1 MAGYDAA
8 AIRSLVEPDRVHRR
22 LYVDPGLFDL
32 EMERIFT
39 RAWIYVGHDSQVKRP
54 GDYIATT
61 IGRQPV
67 VMSRHTDGRIYVL
80 YNRCGHRGA
89 KVVGDREGSVK
100 FFRCCYHGWT
110 FKTDGSLHAVPQ
122 KAGYEGTGFDPG
134 DPRYGM
140 MRAPRV
146 ENYQGFV
153 FASLAAEGPDL
164 AEYLGDAR
172 SSIDDMVDRA
182 PEGALEVVGGCFRV
196 VFRANWK
203 IFLENLNDTMH
214 PMVVHESSV
223 DAGRLWAE
231 RNLPA
236 GAPDPL
242 QIKVTRNNGF
252 PYDFWEKLTLRAHP
266 NGHSFMGGIF
276 PPRRTDP
283 VYLEYLAAMERA
295 YGKERA
301 EQILS
306 VDRHNTIFYPNVSF
320 QSGYQQVRVIRPL
333 AVDRT
338 QMDVYAFRLKG
349 APDEFYKNTLI
360 YSNVV
365 NSPSSIVMPDDHEAY
380 NRVQEGLTAQASDWV
395 SLHRD
400 AGRDRQDNGEW
411 TSAIGTS
418 ELPMRNQYRVWVD
431 YMAREEA

>member
-1 MAGYDAA
+1 MGRYDAA
-8 AIRSLVEPDRVHRR
+8 AIRTLIEPDRVHRDI
-22 LYVDPGLFDL
+22 YIDPALFEL
-32 EMERIFT
+32 ELERIFG
-39 RAWIYVGHDSQVKRP
+39 RAWIWVGHESQVKSA
-54 GDYIATT
+54 GDYVTTT

-67 VMSRHTDGRIYVL
+67 VMSRHSDGKVHVL
-80 YNRCGHRGA
+80 HNRCGHRGA
-89 KVVGDREGSVK
+89 KVVGDREGNAR

-110 FKTDGSLHAVPQ
+110 YRTDGTLRGIPMQ
-122 KAGYEGTGFDPG
+122 RGYDGTRFDMA

-140 MRAPRV
+140 MMLPRI
-146 ENYQGFV
+146 ESYRGFV
-153 FASLAAEGPDL
+153 FASLAETGPSL
-164 AEYLGDAR
+164 ADYLGDAR
-172 SSIDDMVDRA
+172 SSIDDMVDRS
-182 PEGALEVVGGCFRV
+182 PLGELEVVGGCFRV

-223 DAGRLWAE
+223 DAGRLWAKE
-231 RNLPA
+231 HLGE

-242 QIKVTRNNGF
+242 PVRFTRNNGF
-252 PYDFWEKLTLRAHP
+252 AYEFWEKLTLATHA

-283 VYLEYLAAMERA
+283 VYLEYVAAMEKA
-295 YGKERA
+295 YGEARA
-301 EQILS
+301 EAILA
-306 VDRHNTIFYPNVSF
+306 VDRHNTIFYPNVSI
-320 QSGYQQVRVIRPL
+320 QSGYQQLRNIRPL

-349 APDEFYKNTLI
+349 APDEFYKHTLV

-380 NRVQEGLTAQASDWV
+380 NRVQEGLLAQATPWV

-400 AGRDRQDNGEW
+400 AGRERRDNDDW
-411 TSAIGTS
+411 TSANGTS
-418 ELPMRNQYRVWVD
+418 ELPMRNQYRAWLD
-431 YMAREEA
+431 YMTAEA